1 MYNYA
6 PMIVICGLGV
16 VVILGLDVGV
26 LRKGSLEVGITRKV
40 LGRLFFFYK
49 SNQKVIDPIA
59 QSIIGLC

>member
-49 SNQKVIDPIA
+49 SNKKVIDPIA